1 MVNFGRSWGCMR
13 CKKRRIKCDE
23 LEPACKR
30 CTKSGYTCPGY
41 DSEKPIKI
49 RFKDETALVTHRA
62 GAGVSGPSRG
72 SLPIPM
78 TVLQEMRES
87 FETKSFNFFILNFAT
102 AGRDNVSSRG
112 LWESVAPTIK
122 SCSATSPVVEA
133 ATAVGGILYNIW
145 RLHRDGPN
153 ARNPAFNRAIQGLRE
168 RLESG
173 DPIDGPE
180 VLMTILLLQF
190 HENIAAVFG
199 LRPAS
204 RMHYN
209 GALALIRSL
218 PVESFSSL
226 AARKLLL
233 NVLNIE
239 VSLSIRE
246 CKPVDPD
253 LVPWFASLPYTLPTN
268 PAMNLSWIGI
278 SVANIQYRF
287 EQISREHPY
296 CLEKQC
302 LHQNEIAALHDEILD
317 FNKKSSRWLKEIPEH
332 WFPIKWK
339 SSTTPNPPIPMYLA
353 TCEIYPSVQI
363 ASVFNTHRG
372 YQLIISKILS
382 IMHIH
387 SWLPPDALPH
397 DPHATIQ
404 SLVDHM
410 CSSIPFYLGNRISVQ
425 TIADLTNPKPKDFYP
440 AYHNMDDPPIP
451 REHILP
457 EEAHRKHVVAYGAWH
472 SM

>member
-102 AGRDNVSSRG
+102 AGRDHVSSRG

-246 CKPVDPD
+246 CKPV
-253 LVPWFASLPYTLPTN
+253 S
-268 PAMNLSWIGI
+268 I
-278 SVANIQYRF
+278 S
-287 EQISREHPY
+287 HH
-296 CLEKQC
+296 L
-302 LHQNEIAALHDEILD
+302 
-317 FNKKSSRWLKEIPEH
+317 
-332 WFPIKWK
+332 
-339 SSTTPNPPIPMYLA
+339 
-353 TCEIYPSVQI
+353 
-363 ASVFNTHRG
+363 
-372 YQLIISKILS
+372 
-382 IMHIH
+382 
-387 SWLPPDALPH
+387 
-397 DPHATIQ
+397 
-404 SLVDHM
+404 
-410 CSSIPFYLGNRISVQ
+410 
-425 TIADLTNPKPKDFYP
+425 
-440 AYHNMDDPPIP
+440 
-451 REHILP
+451 
-457 EEAHRKHVVAYGAWH
+457 
-472 SM
+472 